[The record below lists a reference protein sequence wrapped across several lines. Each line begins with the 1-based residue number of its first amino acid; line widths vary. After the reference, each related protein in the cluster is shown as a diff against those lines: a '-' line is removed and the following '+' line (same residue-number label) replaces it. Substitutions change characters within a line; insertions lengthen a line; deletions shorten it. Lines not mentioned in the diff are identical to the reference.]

1 MVLRF
6 IVESAE
12 IENGGYY
19 DKDHNH
25 DDVLFLLL
33 KPMERRSEEWMS
45 RLY

>member
-6 IVESAE
+6 IAESAE
-12 IENGGYY
+12 IENGGDY
-19 DKDHNH
+19 DKDHNY
-25 DDVLFLLL
+25 DVLFLLL